1 MASSDWA
8 ALINA
13 LGSSSV
19 LQGVTGG
26 TTPASGGGSFVYGAA
41 SILNNPGVVGRYVD
55 LPNFNP
61 MLKGGRITGAI
72 RRGPSAGGAGV
83 APFIFL
89 ALGGNTVTDNA
100 YILGLSD
107 ADPSHIVLRKG
118 QLALGIPDVPPGS
131 SGVLARSTASVIQG
145 TWVHLRLDVV
155 VNTSGDVV
163 INAYRSELTA
173 NPVIT
178 PAWVKIPG
186 MSDYPNGLEATAFI
200 DDAMGVNS
208 GTLPLTSGRVGFG
221 MQVSDVSRRAY
232 WDHLTVDRQL

>member
-13 LGSSSV
+13 LGSSTV

-26 TTPASGGGSFVYGAA
+26 ATPPNGGGSFVYGAA
-41 SILNNPGVVGRYVD
+41 SILNNPGVIGRY
-55 LPNFNP
+55 LSLANFNP
-61 MLKGGRITGAI
+61 MLSGGRITGAI
-72 RRGPSAGGAGV
+72 KRGPSAGGSGC
-83 APFIFL
+83 APFLFVL
-89 ALGGNTVTDNA
+89 LSGNTVTDNA

-118 QLALGIPDVPPGS
+118 QLSLGIPDVPPGS
-131 SGVLARSTASVIQG
+131 SGVLARSSGTVAQG
-145 TWVHLRLDVV
+145 TWVHLRIDVV

-163 INAYRSELTA
+163 INCYQSDLVA
-173 NPVIT
+173 NDVAT

-186 MSDYPNGLEATAFI
+186 MSDYPNGVDATAFI
-200 DDAMGVNS
+200 DDALGVNS
-208 GTLPLTSGRVGFG
+208 GSLPLTSGRLGYG